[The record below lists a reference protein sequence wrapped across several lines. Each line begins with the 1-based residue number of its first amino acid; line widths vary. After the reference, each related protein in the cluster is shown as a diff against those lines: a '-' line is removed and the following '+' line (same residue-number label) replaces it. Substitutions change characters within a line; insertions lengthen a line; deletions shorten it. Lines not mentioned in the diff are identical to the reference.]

1 MNIIDHF
8 VQLHNIELKQS
19 IGYLPSH
26 LKFINYDEK
35 YFILGLLGSLND
47 KGIPTRQGIKNIFG
61 RI

>member
-8 VQLHNIELKQS
+8 LQLHNIELKQS

-35 YFILGLLGSLND
+35 YFYTLTFGKS
-47 KGIPTRQGIKNIFG
+47 KRQGIKNIH
-61 RI
+61 I